1 MFLIII
7 FTYLKQIQMAREYST
22 GQCHVLNAW
31 NQPFEISMAILDQ
44 YIYLLLE
51 NFLLQLLSGSLS
63 CHFEE
68 SDRFFCKA
76 IKTEGLFSLA
86 QLFSYLIKRFYDLWL
101 FYDLWC
107 IVFQPLIYGYTT
119 IWPKFRKVG
128 KSNKLSGRKAD
139 TQLYGICSRKREG
152 HSITTVPARLQASAR

>member
-1 MFLIII
+1 
-7 FTYLKQIQMAREYST
+7 MAMKLST
-22 GQCHVLNAW
+22 GQFHAFKTW
-31 NQPFEISMAILDQ
+31 DQPAENSMAILDL
-44 YIYLLLE
+44 YIYFRIVKMTIKSC
-51 NFLLQLLSGSLS
+51 FLKKICFSHYQVVYLAILKNLIV
-63 CHFEE
+63 
-68 SDRFFCKA
+68 FFCQT
-76 IKTEGLFSLA
+76 IKTEGLFSLV

-152 HSITTVPARLQASAR
+152 HSITTVPARLQVSAR